1 MYQTN
6 TKKYR
11 SIENC
16 RSKYSSKLR
25 SNLKRFDKNLP
36 LDFTRSY
43 LEDRISRSDSRWIGL
58 IRRER
63 WKRVERDRVKST
75 EGGLGNFA
83 ETRDRSWLEFGSR
96 VVGKRSPRSRNRNYH
111 SIVRCQSNPIPAR
124 RRDHPRTPSQQP
136 RVIARST
143 AEEKGL
149 QSIGLILGRALNS
162 TDVTLPRFPFCIEF
176 PGGNYE
182 TRPRRRGMIF
192 VTFERRGI
200 GCVIGAGG
208 EGERLETMIN
218 FRDDGAE
225 FASPSISK

>member
-1 MYQTN
+1 MET
-6 TKKYR
+6 
-11 SIENC
+11 C
-16 RSKYSSKLR
+16 R
-25 SNLKRFDKNLP
+25 
-36 LDFTRSY
+36 TRSG
-43 LEDRISRSDSRWIGL
+43 EKHGG
-58 IRRER
+58 
-63 WKRVERDRVKST
+63 

-200 GCVIGAGG
+200 ERVIGAGG
-208 EGERLETMIN
+208 EGERLETVIN